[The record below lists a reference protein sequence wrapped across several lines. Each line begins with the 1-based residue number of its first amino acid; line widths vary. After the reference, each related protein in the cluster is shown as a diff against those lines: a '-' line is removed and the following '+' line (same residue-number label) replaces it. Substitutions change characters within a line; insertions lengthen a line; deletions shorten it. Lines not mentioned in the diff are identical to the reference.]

1 MRLGVIGGSGLYALA
16 GIEGGDWV
24 ALDTPW
30 GKPSDALFIGRLGGV
45 EMAFLPR
52 HGRGHRIAPHEINYR
67 ANIAALKLAGCTHVL
82 AVSAC
87 GSFREELAPGH
98 FVVIDQYDD
107 RTRGGREASFFGD
120 GIVAHAAFAE
130 PVCPVL
136 SNVAA
141 DALARLGLP
150 HRAGGTFLIIEGP
163 RFSSRT
169 ESLRFRA
176 EGADVIG
183 MTGMPEAVL
192 AREAE
197 LPYACVAMVTDY
209 DAWAPDHAAVD
220 VESVIHVLHT
230 NAEKA
235 RALVAE
241 VARCLPDAKPSPQ
254 AITQGLDHAIITP
267 RAHWPEDAAERLRVL
282 APRLFA

>member
-24 ALDTPW
+24 TLDTPW
-30 GKPSDALFIGRLGGV
+30 GPPSDALFIGRLGGV
-45 EMAFLPR
+45 ELVFLPR

-67 ANIAALKLAGCTHVL
+67 ANIAALKIAGCTHVL

-107 RTRGGREASFFGD
+107 RTRGARGASFFGH

-136 SNVAA
+136 GNVAA

-150 HRAGGTFLIIEGP
+150 HRVGGTFLIIEGP
-163 RFSSRT
+163 RFSSKA

-183 MTGMPEAVL
+183 MTGMPEAAL

-197 LPYACVAMVTDY
+197 LPYASVAMVTDY
-209 DAWAPDHAAVD
+209 DAWHDSHGAVD
-220 VESVIHVLHT
+220 VESVIRVLHA
-230 NAEKA
+230 NAENAK
-235 RALVAE
+235 ALVGE
-241 VARCLPDAKPSPQ
+241 VARLLPAAPPSP
-254 AITQGLDHAIITP
+254 AGITRALDHAIITP
-267 RAHWPEDAAERLRVL
+267 RAHWPEDAAERLKAL